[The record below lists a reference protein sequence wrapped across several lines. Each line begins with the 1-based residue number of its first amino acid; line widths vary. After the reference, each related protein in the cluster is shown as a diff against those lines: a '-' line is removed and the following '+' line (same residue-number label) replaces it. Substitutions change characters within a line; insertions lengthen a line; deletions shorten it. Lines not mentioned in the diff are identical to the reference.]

1 MIAAALVCSDVE
13 VDAAHALDSLF
24 AVPAA
29 SVIEGWMMQ
38 VHGGGD
44 LYEHDDEDSDDGG
57 EMMMMMVMVMMM
69 MMMMMILV
77 VVVLIIH
84 DALCVEVG
92 VCVLVVLF
100 GGQILAM
107 MA

>member
-1 MIAAALVCSDVE
+1 MVCGLWFVVCGLWIAVCGLGFRIDVLDQDHNFIGGKRYFCVTAPAMQLE
-13 VDAAHALDSLF
+13 VM
-24 AVPAA
+24 V
-29 SVIEGWMMQ
+29 
-38 VHGGGD
+38 
-44 LYEHDDEDSDDGG
+44 
-57 EMMMMMVMVMMM
+57 MMMVMVMVMMM
-69 MMMMMILV
+69 MMMMVV

>member
-1 MIAAALVCSDVE
+1 METFEKLLR
-13 VDAAHALDSLF
+13 DAA
-24 AVPAA
+24 
-29 SVIEGWMMQ
+29 VIDQ
-38 VHGGGD
+38 V
-44 LYEHDDEDSDDGG
+44 
-57 EMMMMMVMVMMM
+57 MMMMMVMGMMM

-84 DALCVEVG
+84 DALCVEVR